1 MLNVERPEKAFIPM
15 TVITGFLGSGKTTL
29 LNRVLQHPGM
39 ENAAVIINEFGDIAL
54 DHELMTTPNEDV
66 KLLSSGCLCCSV
78 RGDLV
83 DTLTGLMESRAKGEI
98 PPFDRVLVETTG
110 LADPVPVLMTVISDS
125 GLGDWFYID
134 GVITVVDAVNAL
146 GQFDEHYESVKQV
159 AVADRIFITK
169 TDLSDDET
177 YGVLCQRIEHIN
189 PGVIVNKILHGEVD
203 PDTLFGLNPDNA
215 RWSTD
220 DIEEWLKTDAHTPE
234 HSGVDHDH
242 SDGHDHAH
250 HSNHDA
256 NIRSYC
262 ITYDK
267 PVMAQG
273 LEIWFNMLSAF
284 RGTDLLRM
292 KGIVNVEGTPIVVQA
307 VQHLFPPPVELAA
320 FPGGNDQTRIV
331 FITNGIDREEIEKT
345 LSAFEFSIPNQ
356 DDFVVDPES
365 FAKFMEVAKHFR

>member
-1 MLNVERPEKAFIPM
+1 MLEVERPEKAFIPM

-29 LNRVLQHPGM
+29 LNRILKHPGM

-66 KLLSSGCLCCSV
+66 MLLSSGCLCCSV

-83 DTLTGLMESRAKGEI
+83 DTLTGLLESRAKGEI

-159 AVADRIFITK
+159 AVADRIFVTK
-169 TDLSDDET
+169 TDLSDEET
-177 YGVLCQRIEHIN
+177 YAALCQRIKHIN
-189 PGVIVNKILHGEVD
+189 PGVIVKKILHGEVD
-203 PDTLFGLNPDNA
+203 PDTLFGLNPDNE
-215 RWSTD
+215 RWSPTD
-220 DIEEWLKTDAHTPE
+220 IDEWLKTEAHD
-234 HSGVDHDH
+234 HSHDHDH
-242 SDGHDHAH
+242 KHERHLH
-250 HSNHDA
+250 HNE
-256 NIRSYC
+256 NINSYC

-273 LEIWFNMLSAF
+273 LEVWFNMLSAF
-284 RGTDLLRM
+284 RGSDLLRM

-307 VQHLFPPPVELAA
+307 VQHLFHPPVELDA

-331 FITNGIDREEIEKT
+331 FITNGIAQKEIEET
-345 LSAFEFSIPNQ
+345 LSAFEFSVPQQ
-356 DDFVVDPES
+356 DDFTIDPES

>member
-1 MLNVERPEKAFIPM
+1 MQELERPEKAFIPL

-29 LNRVLQHPGM
+29 LNRILKHPGM

-66 KLLSSGCLCCSV
+66 MLLSSGCLCCSV

-83 DTLTGLMESRAKGEI
+83 DTLSGLLESRAKGEI

-125 GLGDWFYID
+125 GLGDWFFVD
-134 GVITVVDAVNAL
+134 GVITVVDSVHAL
-146 GQFDEHYESVKQV
+146 GQFDDHYESVKQV

-169 TDLSDDET
+169 TDLSNDET
-177 YGVLCQRIEHIN
+177 YTTLCKRIEHIN
-189 PGVIVNKILHGEVD
+189 PGVVIDKILHGEVD
-203 PDTLFGLNPDNA
+203 PDTLFGLNPDNE
-215 RWSTD
+215 RWGENE
-220 DIEEWLKTDAHTPE
+220 IEEWLKTDEHAHI
-234 HSGVDHDH
+234 HDHDH
-242 SDGHDHAH
+242 SHASGHKHAH
-250 HSNHDA
+250 HDE
-256 NIRSYC
+256 NISSYC

-273 LEIWFNMLSAF
+273 LEVWFNMLSAF
-284 RGTDLLRM
+284 KGSDLLRM

-307 VQHLFPPPVELAA
+307 VQHLFHPPVELDS

-331 FITNGIDREEIEKT
+331 FITNGIAQETIEET
-345 LSAFEFSIPNQ
+345 LSAFEFSVKKKEDHSI
-356 DDFVVDPES
+356 DPES

>member
-1 MLNVERPEKAFIPM
+1 MLDIKRPEKAFIPM

-29 LNRVLQHPGM
+29 LNRILKHPGM

-66 KLLSSGCLCCSV
+66 MLLSSGCLCCSV

-83 DTLTGLMESRAKGEI
+83 DTLTGLLQSRAKGEI

-134 GVITVVDAVNAL
+134 GVITVVDAFNAL

-159 AVADRIFITK
+159 AVADRIFVTK
-169 TDLSDDET
+169 TDLSDDDT
-177 YGVLCQRIEHIN
+177 YRALCQRIEHIN
-189 PGVIVNKILHGEVD
+189 PGVIINKILHGEVD
-203 PDTLFGLNPDNA
+203 PDTLFGLNPDNE
-215 RWSTD
+215 RWNAS
-220 DIEEWLKTDAHTPE
+220 DIDQWLKSDEHAH
-234 HSGVDHDH
+234 DHDH
-242 SDGHDHAH
+242 AGHSH
-250 HSNHDA
+250 HDE

-273 LEIWFNMLSAF
+273 LEVWFNMLSAF
-284 RGTDLLRM
+284 RGTNLLRM

-307 VQHLFPPPVELAA
+307 VQHLFHPPVELDS

-331 FITNGIDREEIEKT
+331 FITNGIAQEEIEET
-345 LSAFEFSIPNQ
+345 LTAFEFSIKQ
-356 DDFVVDPES
+356 KDDFSIDPES

>member
-1 MLNVERPEKAFIPM
+1 MQDIERPEKAFIPM

-29 LNRVLQHPGM
+29 LNRILKHPGM

-66 KLLSSGCLCCSV
+66 MLLSSGCLCCSV

-98 PPFDRVLVETTG
+98 PEFERVLVETTG

-125 GLGDWFYID
+125 GLDKWFYID
-134 GVITVVDAVNAL
+134 GVITVVDAVHAL

-177 YGVLCQRIEHIN
+177 YESLSKRIERIN
-189 PGVIVNKILHGEVD
+189 PGVIINKILHGEVD
-203 PDTLFGLNPDNA
+203 PDTLFGLNPDNE
-215 RWSTD
+215 RWSAAEID
-220 DIEEWLKTDAHTPE
+220 EWLKTEE
-234 HSGVDHDH
+234 HAHDH
-242 SDGHDHAH
+242 SHDHNPDHKHSH
-250 HSNHDA
+250 HDE
-256 NIRSYC
+256 NINSYC

-273 LEIWFNMLSAF
+273 LEVWFNMLSAF
-284 RGTDLLRM
+284 KGTDLLRM

-307 VQHLFPPPVELAA
+307 VQHLFHPPVELDS

-331 FITNGIDREEIEKT
+331 FITNGISQEDIEET
-345 LSAFEFSIPNQ
+345 MTAFEFSIKQ
-356 DDFVVDPES
+356 KDDHSIDPES

>member
-1 MLNVERPEKAFIPM
+1 MTEIERPEKAFIPI

-29 LNRVLQHPGM
+29 LNRVLKHPGM

-66 KLLSSGCLCCSV
+66 MLLSSGCLCCSV

-83 DTLTGLMESRAKGEI
+83 DTLTGLLESRTKGEI

-110 LADPVPVLMTVISDS
+110 LADPVPVLMTVISES

-134 GVITVVDAVNAL
+134 GVITVVDAVHAL

-159 AVADRIFITK
+159 AVADRVFVTK
-169 TDLSDDET
+169 TDLADDEG
-177 YGVLCQRIEHIN
+177 YQSLCQRIEHIN
-189 PGVIVNKILHGEVD
+189 PGVAVEKILHGEVD
-203 PDTLFGLNPDNA
+203 PATLFGLNPDNE
-215 RWSTD
+215 RWGSD
-220 DIEEWLKTDAHTPE
+220 DIEAWLKSESHDH
-234 HSGVDHDH
+234 HDHD
-242 SDGHDHAH
+242 HDHAH
-250 HSNHDA
+250 HSHHDE

-273 LEIWFNMLSAF
+273 LEVWFNMLAGF

-307 VQHLFPPPVELAA
+307 VQHLFHPPVELDNW
-320 FPGGNDQTRIV
+320 PNNNQTTRIV
-331 FITNGIDREEIEKT
+331 FITNGISQEEIEGT
-345 LSAFEFSIPNQ
+345 LSAFEFSVQ
-356 DDFVVDPES
+356 QRDDFAIDPES
-365 FAKFMEVAKHFR
+365 YAKFVEVAKNFR

>member
-1 MLNVERPEKAFIPM
+1 MIDAERPEKAFIPM

-29 LNRVLQHPGM
+29 LNRILKHPGM

-66 KLLSSGCLCCSV
+66 MLLSSGCLCCSV

-83 DTLTGLMESRAKGEI
+83 DTLTGLLESRAKGEI

-134 GVITVVDAVNAL
+134 GVITVVDAVHAL

-159 AVADRIFITK
+159 AVADRIFVTK
-169 TDLSDDET
+169 TDLSDEEN
-177 YGVLCQRIEHIN
+177 YAALCQRIEHIN

-203 PDTLFGLNPDNA
+203 PDTLFGLNPDNE
-215 RWSTD
+215 RWSAR
-220 DIEEWLKTDAHTPE
+220 DIDEWLKTDEHAH
-234 HSGVDHDH
+234 DHDH
-242 SDGHDHAH
+242 AGHAH
-250 HSNHDA
+250 HDE

-273 LEIWFNMLSAF
+273 LEVWFNMLSAF

-307 VQHLFPPPVELAA
+307 VQHLFHPPVELES
-320 FPGGNDQTRIV
+320 FPSGNDQTRIV
-331 FITNGIDREEIEKT
+331 FITNGIAQEDIEET
-345 LSAFEFSIPNQ
+345 LSAFEFSIKQ
-356 DDFVVDPES
+356 KDDFSIDPES